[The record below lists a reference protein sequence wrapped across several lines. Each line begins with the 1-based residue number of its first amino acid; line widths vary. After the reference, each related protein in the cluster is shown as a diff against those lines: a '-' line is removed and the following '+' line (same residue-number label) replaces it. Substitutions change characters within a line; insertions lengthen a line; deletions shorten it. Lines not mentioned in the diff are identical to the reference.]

1 MSFTSDEVNF
11 LIFRYLQESGK
22 CNFFD
27 DEYPGYCHSAYLFG
41 LESQI
46 SRSNIDGSIIPP
58 GSLLS
63 LIQKGLQYTEAELSI
78 GEVIRFIYLTLFFQD
93 GSERVVES
101 LSLIDA
107 VVPDVIEQRKNSL
120 KQLQNSLPPSAA
132 VACCG
137 YAAVTCNNTT
147 SVIAPSLSQAGNPA
161 TNVQVPSSGHTLSDV
176 SSLSNSSHSHCVES
190 NTHSTAGPVP
200 IKPEGF
206 NSNSVPASHGPYPI
220 PSVNV
225 LNQSNV
231 FPTCVA
237 SAAANQQTG
246 FPMNTVTS
254 PAVCSGSAVSTVSP
268 VTTSLPTTIQ
278 GVPKV
283 AVPQPSVVRASLN
296 QHVPQSVLL
305 SSIQTNG
312 DNHGTSVVNH
322 FRGLGEAMDL
332 DRVHLPEL
340 NNTSPLLPRQITQD
354 RITVLL
360 GHESEVFICAWNP
373 RRDMLASGSGDSTAR
388 IWNLEE
394 PVQPLV
400 LTHCVNR
407 DGQTVLSNKDVTSLD
422 WNSDG
427 SFLATGSYD
436 GFARVWNMDG
446 ELATT
451 LGQHKGPIFALKWN
465 KKGNYILTAG
475 VDKTTIIWEA
485 QTGRIAQQF
494 AFHIAPTLDV
504 DWQSLTAF
512 ASCSTDTNIHV
523 CELGQSAPIK
533 TFKGHENEVNAIKWD
548 PNGRLLAS
556 CSDDMTLK
564 VWDMHHEHCVH
575 DLKGHT
581 KEIYTIKWSPTG
593 PGTAYPS
600 APLCLA
606 SASFDSTVRLW
617 DVETGKCQRILSKH
631 SEPVYSV
638 AFSPDGRL
646 LATGSFDQ
654 WVHIWNVGTGG
665 LINSYF
671 GTGGIFEVCWNS
683 RGDKVGASASDGS
696 VVVLDLRK

>member
-11 LIFRYLQESGK
+11 LIFRYLQES
-22 CNFFD
+22 
-27 DEYPGYCHSAYLFG
+27 GYCHSAYLFG

-78 GEVIRFIYLTLFFQD
+78 GED

-120 KQLQNSLPPSAA
+120 RQQQNSIPAI
-132 VACCG
+132 VAITCCG
-137 YAAVTCNNTT
+137 CALVGCNNN
-147 SVIAPSLSQAGNPA
+147 APHAGGINSQAAITNSNQMSTTHSAPDSVVQNCIHHLPVDHNDISTANSTIAKVEGLNSVSTPHGSYPLLNLNPMIH
-161 TNVQVPSSGHTLSDV
+161 SSDGIV
-176 SSLSNSSHSHCVES
+176 GPVNSSAQSQH
-190 NTHSTAGPVP
+190 
-200 IKPEGF
+200 
-206 NSNSVPASHGPYPI
+206 
-220 PSVNV
+220 SVNSMDT
-225 LNQSNV
+225 SNL
-231 FPTCVA
+231 
-237 SAAANQQTG
+237 
-246 FPMNTVTS
+246 S
-254 PAVCSGSAVSTVSP
+254 PALCSGSVMSSVSP
-268 VTTSLPTTIQ
+268 VNTPTPTTVHCMGKVLTPHQPSLVRGSLPSHH
-278 GVPKV
+278 VL
-283 AVPQPSVVRASLN
+283 QP
-296 QHVPQSVLL
+296 VLL

-312 DNHGTSVVNH
+312 ENHGTAMVNH
-322 FRGLGEAMDL
+322 FRGSGEPMDV
-332 DRVHLPEL
+332 DRIQISEV
-340 NNTSPLLPRQITQD
+340 NNTSPLLSRQISKE
-354 RITVLL
+354 RVTVLS
-360 GHESEVFICAWNP
+360 GHASEVFICAWNP

-394 PVQPLV
+394 PVGPLV
-400 LTHCVNR
+400 LTHFVNR
-407 DGQTVLSNKDVTSLD
+407 DGQPVLSNKDVTSLD

-504 DWQSLTAF
+504 DWQSLTSF

-523 CELGQSAPIK
+523 CELGQTSPVK

-593 PGTAYPS
+593 PGTTYPN
-600 APLCLA
+600 AALCLA

-654 WVHIWNVGTGG
+654 WVHIWNVGSGS
-665 LINSYF
+665 LISSYF

-696 VVVLDLRK
+696 VFVLDLRK